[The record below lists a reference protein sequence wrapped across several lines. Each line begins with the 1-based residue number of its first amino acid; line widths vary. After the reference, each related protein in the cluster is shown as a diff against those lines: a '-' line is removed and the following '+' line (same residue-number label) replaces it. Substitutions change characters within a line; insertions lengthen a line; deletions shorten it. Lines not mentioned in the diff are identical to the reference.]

1 MMDRLS
7 MFDAAGGQLAFLRF
21 ATAFHARCLADPELS
36 HPFSHP
42 GNPEHVERL
51 ADYWA
56 EVFGG
61 PARFS
66 ESFGGH
72 SAMLAIHAGQGAG
85 SDLGERFVVCFMRAA
100 DDAEL
105 PDDADFRAQFRAY
118 IEWAVDDVMAY
129 APEGSEVP
137 DALPV
142 PHWGWEGLQRA
153 G

>member
-1 MMDRLS
+1 MTSLS
-7 MFDAAGGQLAFLRF
+7 MFDAAGGRPAFLRF

-42 GNPEHVERL
+42 GNPEHVNRL

-85 SDLGERFVVCFMRAA
+85 SDLGERFVVCFLQAA
-100 DDAEL
+100 DDADL
-105 PDDADFRAQFRAY
+105 PVDPDLRGQLRAY
-118 IEWAVDDVMAY
+118 IEWAVDEVIAY
-129 APEGSEVP
+129 SPEGSDVP
-137 DALPV
+137 DGIPV
-142 PHWGWEGLQRA
+142 PHWGWGGLEPA
-153 G
+153 K

>member
-1 MMDRLS
+1 
-7 MFDAAGGQLAFLRF
+7 
-21 ATAFHARCLADPELS
+21 
-36 HPFSHP
+36 
-42 GNPEHVERL
+42 
-51 ADYWA
+51 
-56 EVFGG
+56 
-61 PARFS
+61 
-66 ESFGGH
+66 
-72 SAMLAIHAGQGAG
+72 MLAIHAGQGAG

-105 PDDADFRAQFRAY
+105 PNDADFRAQFRAY

-137 DALPV
+137 NALPV